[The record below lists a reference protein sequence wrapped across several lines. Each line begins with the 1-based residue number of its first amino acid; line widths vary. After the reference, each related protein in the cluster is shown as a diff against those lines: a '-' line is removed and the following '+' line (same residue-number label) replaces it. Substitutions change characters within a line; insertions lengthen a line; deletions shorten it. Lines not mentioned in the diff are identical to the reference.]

1 MLFTIATQNKPQT
14 PNAQIAAV
22 QRFQQSDFK
31 DRASLETLIDSNIRL
46 VIKIAKSYERHGCE
60 LEDLVSEGTIGI
72 INAAQRWEAEHG
84 ANFTTYAQQWI
95 RAAIQEYVQKNS
107 SAFKVGGRT
116 VRTLFQSLARVMR
129 ENGGIAD
136 ASLIAKELNLDEAEV
151 AYALRY
157 MNRQGKALDA
167 PVGPEGRPFHDM
179 IGDDSLSAEE
189 ALIAKEENQTTD
201 DLFLNFAKGL
211 SEREQVIYF
220 DRMLADNPVGLVQ
233 LGEVF
238 GISAERVRQIEA
250 VIFSKLQKAAR
261 KA

>member
-1 MLFTIATQNKPQT
+1 MLFTIATQNKPQA

-22 QRFQQSDFK
+22 LAFQASDFK
-31 DRASLETLIDSNIRL
+31 DKASLETLINSNIRL
-46 VIKIAKSYERHGCE
+46 VIKIAKSYVRHGCE
-60 LEDLVSEGTIGI
+60 LEDLISEGTIGI

-95 RAAIQEYVQKNS
+95 RAAIQEFVQKNS

-136 ASLIAKELNLDEAEV
+136 AALIAKELNLNEAEV

-167 PVGPEGRPFHDM
+167 PVGPEGRPFHE
-179 IGDDSLSAEE
+179 IAGDDSLNAEE
-189 ALIAKEENQTTD
+189 ALIAKEEEQTTD
-201 DLFLNFAKGL
+201 NLFLHFAKGL

-250 VIFSKLQKAAR
+250 RIFSKLQKAAR
-261 KA
+261 KR